1 MESEEEVDL
10 GVRAW
15 KMTSLGWGEVGEG
28 SEDSDSD
35 EVFTGEEDSL

>member
-1 MESEEEVDL
+1 MELVEVAVVVELVDLGL

-28 SEDSDSD
+28 SD
-35 EVFTGEEDSL
+35 